1 MPEHCF
7 GRGPSPISYSFS
19 HQLEELDMGGGRNPG
34 PCLVST
40 DPSCYMGLAVYP
52 LAPPSL
58 SPSHTALKPY
68 YFSLKRNRIGASGF
82 PCPEHLAFPVG
93 DTGGIGGRG
102 WCMNTISQGLGTSSW
117 QHGNRAVAHV
127 CLETKPNACQA
138 ARGLGDG

>member
-68 YFSLKRNRIGASGF
+68 YFYLKRNRIGASGF